1 VLYAI
6 TLAWPDN
13 GTLTIKSL
21 ADDSGL
27 FQRSIAKVEL
37 LGHPESLHWTRDAH
51 GLTVEMP
58 SQQPCD
64 HAFALRVSPA
74 ERQ

>member
-1 VLYAI
+1 V
-6 TLAWPDN
+6 
-13 GTLTIKSL
+13 TIKSL

-37 LGHPESLHWTRDAH
+37 LGHPESLRWTRDAN

-58 SQQPCD
+58 PQQPCD
-64 HAFALRVSPA
+64 HAFAFRISPA
-74 ERQ
+74 ERE